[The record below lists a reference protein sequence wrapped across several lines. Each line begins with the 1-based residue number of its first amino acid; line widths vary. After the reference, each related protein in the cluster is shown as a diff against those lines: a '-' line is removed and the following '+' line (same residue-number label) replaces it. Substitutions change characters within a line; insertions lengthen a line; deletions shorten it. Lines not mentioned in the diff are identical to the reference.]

1 MKELIK
7 KIAKA
12 LADFHQHSQTF
23 GRDERLAVVQSMD
36 EPTRIL
42 IQAGATQK
50 QINEV
55 REKLRQTPM
64 DYLHFAKM
72 CVLCDL
78 DIEKALERSLWKR
91 GREDLDF
98 IDKCYRIR
106 IKSAGSL
113 AMSARP
119 KMFLILFLLSF
130 GAMAQSIKKK
140 PSTKQIQTNK
150 MSIEQKLREVIEMAK
165 VEGDESTRIILHAL
179 LGAKASRMDM
189 AYAAHSQKFVKEVL
203 LPDAERKKEAQKK

>member
-7 KIAKA
+7 KIAKT

-55 REKLRQTPM
+55 RGKLRQTPM
-64 DYLHFAKM
+64 GYLHFAKM

-98 IDKCYRIR
+98 IDKCCRIR

-130 GAMAQSIKKK
+130 GAMSQSIKKTLPKKAK
-140 PSTKQIQTNK
+140 PT
-150 MSIEQKLREVIEMAK
+150 IEEKLREVIKMA
-165 VEGDESTRIILHAL
+165 EQQGDASTQIVLYTL
-179 LGAKASRMDM
+179 LGAKGVGADADFAIKSQQ
-189 AYAAHSQKFVKEVL
+189 YAKDIL
-203 LPDAERKKEAQKK
+203 LPAAKRKIEAKKM

>member
-7 KIAKA
+7 KIAKT

-42 IQAGATQK
+42 IQAGAAQK

-91 GREDLDF
+91 DREDLDF
-98 IDKCYRIR
+98 ID
-106 IKSAGSL
+106 
-113 AMSARP
+113 
-119 KMFLILFLLSF
+119 
-130 GAMAQSIKKK
+130 
-140 PSTKQIQTNK
+140 
-150 MSIEQKLREVIEMAK
+150 
-165 VEGDESTRIILHAL
+165 IIIN
-179 LGAKASRMDM
+179 
-189 AYAAHSQKFVKEVL
+189 FVFKGII
-203 LPDAERKKEAQKK
+203 